1 MVNKCDKCDK
11 CGQIITN
18 RGFLDAIGKE
28 FDIHSV
34 LLYMKP
40 IDKVTIG
47 DGTLTFN
54 EPIASE
60 PVVVF
65 QSQIDYDAF
74 RNEYT
79 LQTHTTGKWL
89 HDENRLVQEYYE
101 ITGSHCVRNPRVY
114 KLANSFKDMP

>member
-74 RNEYT
+74 
-79 LQTHTTGKWL
+79 
-89 HDENRLVQEYYE
+89 
-101 ITGSHCVRNPRVY
+101 SHCVRNPRVY
-114 KLANSFKDMP
+114 KLANSFKDLP